1 MQGIGLPRELG
12 IIFYFFGTS
21 SIIIMNQNGYKFTAF
36 ICSIYSDFIDNKK
49 IGTHARVTIYNLSII
64 QLLEK
69 NII

>member
-1 MQGIGLPRELG
+1 MQGIGLQRELG
-12 IIFYFFGTS
+12 IIFYFFCTS

-36 ICSIYSDFIDNKK
+36 ICSIYSDFIDNKEY
-49 IGTHARVTIYNLSII
+49 GLMYELLFII